1 MKKIKITHP
10 KSKLKN
16 RSSSVLNWTNPS
28 KLNHT
33 KIKNFNPNNTTN
45 YFRLTSAITSN
56 TFYNPTLTKNKN
68 QNETYNSLFKDL
80 QSMYNKQNLRQ
91 KQKIASARKFN
102 IKDIDIIKAKENTDL
117 LSKVT
122 NYLDQKKEKIS
133 IVDRLKEPKLD
144 NLKKL
149 LHESKSEE
157 NILTKTFST
166 KFIGN
171 EEYNT
176 LSKVFGKGHSKK
188 IGVELKKEDDK
199 YEDLYYLKAKEE
211 VFNKYN
217 LNPNMTLN
225 EKKILNSIS
234 HKNKKNNNIGVSSKI
249 NYYTNQF
256 DSFKALQINKNIYN
270 ELILKQEKEQIKQ
283 FLKNELK
290 NEQQI
295 LSIKLMP
302 KVHTIELSKY
312 KKDTQET
319 NEMNGQKPIVNS
331 ISDLSKI
338 PRANLFQDYNSVYMK
353 NISKFLS
360 TPTCRIGSK
369 MISYLDEDS
378 NNYKILLFGGQN
390 IVRLEDLWEC
400 SIITPN
406 KLEKKYIWKK
416 VSINGDNPLP
426 RSGHSMI
433 YYRENLIIFGGVI
446 EEKGG
451 VKIHEDLLC
460 YDINE
465 KKFSIEMCMN
475 KFSVTWR
482 SYHIAEIL
490 GQFMF
495 IYGGGDEKGNILAEP
510 WALDLE
516 RMRWEPAKFNTEIL
530 PRRKF
535 HCSCQVFP
543 PQKKYHSK
551 FTLFKVYTEPGLFN
565 STKILVEG
573 IYMFGG
579 VDENLKCCNDV
590 LIIKRGKPLQLF
602 KAITKGMGPI
612 PRCECTMDFFEK
624 LDVVIIYG
632 GRNEHS
638 NYGPYFNDMFFLDVE
653 TLNWFNIELN
663 YNKNFY
669 TRGKHCSCIVENELI
684 IFGGANEKFLLK
696 SDLLICNLDIG
707 ESTKIVRANKF
718 FKTKAKTKKD
728 KNDINENEPI
738 DNNDN
743 INMNLNHDN
752 ALPFLNSAGED
763 NDSNAR
769 FSLPLLNREKLM
781 QLNLNHVSKLKKDT
795 KILMNQKIQTSK
807 NFFLDFPKQKNELQE
822 KFKEIDSINFNSTD
836 SKKIQ
841 EIIKNTFLEFTS
853 Q

>member
-1 MKKIKITHP
+1 MKKIKINNT
-10 KSKLKN
+10 KTKN
-16 RSSSVLNWTNPS
+16 RSSSVLNWTSSS
-28 KLNHT
+28 KLNFT
-33 KIKNFNPNNTTN
+33 KSKKFKPNNTNN
-45 YFRLTSAITSN
+45 YFRHTSAITSN
-56 TFYNPTLTKNKN
+56 TFYNQTSNQNKN
-68 QNETYNSLFKDL
+68 ETFNSLFKDL
-80 QSMYNKQNLRQ
+80 QFMNKKQNQ
-91 KQKIASARKFN
+91 KQKLTSARKFN

-122 NYLDQKKEKIS
+122 NYLDLKKEKVS
-133 IVDRLKEPKLD
+133 LLDRLKEPKLD

-149 LHESKSEE
+149 LHESKSEQ

-176 LSKVFGKGHSKK
+176 LSKAFGKGHSKK
-188 IGVELKKEDDK
+188 IGVELKKNDDK
-199 YEDLYYLKAKEE
+199 YEDLYFLKTKEE
-211 VFNKYN
+211 LFNKYN
-217 LNPNMTLN
+217 INPNMTAN
-225 EKKILNSIS
+225 EKKILNSIGNRKK
-234 HKNKKNNNIGVSSKI
+234 KNKNIGISSKF

-256 DSFKALQINKNIYN
+256 DSFKSLQINKNIYN

-283 FLKNELK
+283 FLKNGLK

-295 LSIKLMP
+295 LSMKLMP

-312 KKDTQET
+312 KKDNQEI
-319 NEMNGQKPIVNS
+319 NDMNDQRPIVNS
-331 ISDLSKI
+331 LSDLSKI
-338 PRANLFQDYNSVYMK
+338 PRDNLFQDYNSVYLK
-353 NISKFLS
+353 NISKFLA
-360 TPTCRIGSK
+360 TPTCRAGAK
-369 MISYLDEDS
+369 MISYLEEDS

-390 IVRLEDLWEC
+390 VVRLDDLWEC
-400 SIITPN
+400 TVFSTN

-416 VSINGDNPLP
+416 VDINGDSPLP
-426 RSGHSMI
+426 RNGHSMV
-433 YYRENLIIFGGVI
+433 YYRENLVIFGGVI

-451 VKIHEDLLC
+451 VKIHEDLLG

-516 RMRWEPAKFNTEIL
+516 RMRWEPAKFNTEVL
-530 PRRKF
+530 PKRKF

-551 FTLFKVYTEPGLFN
+551 FTLFKVYSEPGLFN

-579 VDENLKCCNDV
+579 IDENLKCNNDV
-590 LIIKRGKPLQLF
+590 LIIKRGKPLQLY
-602 KAITKGMGPI
+602 KAITKGIGPVA
-612 PRCECTMDFFEK
+612 RCECTMDFFEK

-632 GRNEHS
+632 GRNERS
-638 NYGPYFNDMFFLDVE
+638 KYGPYFNDMFFLDVE
-653 TLNWFNIELN
+653 SLNWVNIELN
-663 YNKNFY
+663 YNKNFCP
-669 TRGKHCSCIVENELI
+669 RGKHCSCIVENELI

-707 ESTKIVRANKF
+707 ESSKIVKANKF
-718 FKTKAKTKKD
+718 FKTKIKPKKD
-728 KNDINENEPI
+728 KNDVNENDPV

-743 INMNLNHDN
+743 INIKINLNNDN
-752 ALPFLNSAGED
+752 ALPLSYSGVDD
-763 NDSNAR
+763 NDSNNNR
-769 FSLPLLNREKLM
+769 FSLPLLNRDKAD
-781 QLNLNHVSKLKKDT
+781 QLNMNQVNKLKKDT
-795 KILMNQKIQTSK
+795 KIFMNQKIQTSK

-836 SKKIQ
+836 SQKIQ
-841 EIIKNTFLEFTS
+841 DIIKSTFLEFTS
-853 Q
+853 M